1 MEKPISLVEMDQNR
15 LFINNSYII
24 YQFAILGA
32 FRGSIFVVP
41 VPVSTSYQHGLRNN
55 L

>member
-1 MEKPISLVEMDQNR
+1 MDQTQ
-15 LFINNSYII
+15 LIINNSYII
-24 YQFAILGA
+24 YQFALLGA

-41 VPVSTSYQHGLRNN
+41 VPVSTSYQNGLRNN